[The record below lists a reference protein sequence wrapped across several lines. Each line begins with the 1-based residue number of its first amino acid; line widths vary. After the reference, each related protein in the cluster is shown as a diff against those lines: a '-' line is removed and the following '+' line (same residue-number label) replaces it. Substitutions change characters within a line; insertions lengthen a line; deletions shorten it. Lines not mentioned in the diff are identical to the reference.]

1 MTKIERARQAL
12 LDVEVNPGTEEI
24 AVEEAWGRVLAE
36 RVTAGHDVPSFRR
49 SAYDG
54 YAVRREDIR
63 AASEKAPVTLTVTE
77 TVGAGSAARYP
88 VTAGRAAR
96 IMTGAMVPDGADAV
110 VKHEDTRFT
119 DREVRFFAPA
129 GRGNLVEPGED
140 VKAGTC
146 LLEPGKVMGAADA
159 AMLAGQGRER
169 VRVFRRPGAGL
180 VSTGSELVRPGQTP
194 GLGKIYDT
202 NPLLLGGYL
211 RRYGVVPKDFGIVP
225 DQMDA
230 LEERIEEA
238 LSCSDMVIT
247 TGGVSVGDFDY
258 IPQVMER
265 IGARVLFHR
274 LPFKP
279 GGAMLAAV
287 KNGRLILGLSGNP
300 GAAAVGML
308 YVGLPFIRKLC
319 GRSEVGT
326 KEGEAVLKENF
337 DKSGERLR
345 ILRGTARIEEGR
357 LVFEQV
363 RNQRNGAVSSMVDC
377 DLLGEIPAGSRG
389 LLKGERIK
397 VYFV

>member
-1 MTKIERARQAL
+1 MTEIERARQAL

-159 AMLAGQGRER
+159 AMLAG
-169 VRVFRRPGAGL
+169 
-180 VSTGSELVRPGQTP
+180 
-194 GLGKIYDT
+194 LGKIYDT

-326 KEGEAVLKENF
+326 KEGEAILKESF
-337 DKSGERLR
+337 DKPGERLR
-345 ILRGTARIEEGR
+345 ILRGTARLEEGR

-363 RNQRNGAVSSMVDC
+363 RNQRNGAVSSMLDC